1 MPERFRKAFFA
12 YPGSPDDLTHPIQT
26 AAQAISDGS
35 GKVAVQIW
43 PAMEIFGASIPN
55 EIRDAIREADV
66 LVCDITR
73 ANMNVYYE
81 AGFAIGLGKPIAPVV
96 NSSFANAIDEI
107 QKDGMFDN
115 IKYKPYEN
123 SEQLVQIL
131 NNLPNS
137 ALLSL
142 YGKELNFK
150 QPLFYLNAYRKTNFI
165 NSITSAIK
173 DSRVFFRS
181 FDPVEAPRFVTVA
194 IIAEVTSSAGIII
207 PILAEHIDDAARHNL
222 RAAFLAGI
230 SHGLGRDTLLLQA
243 HIRDQA
249 LPADYRDEVVTV
261 REGNILELVAD
272 FARGALVSAQ
282 SVGIA
287 PPKSSKSALQKL
299 SLGASSAENEFST
312 LQEYF
317 VETSEYVRT
326 LRGEISVVSGR
337 KGSGKTAIFFQVRD
351 RFLESRNSVVV
362 DLKPESHQL
371 SLFRQELLKILDAGI
386 FDHTIAA
393 FWYLVILSEILL
405 TIKRN
410 YDTQSRSDPA
420 AAEKSIRIDK
430 IFATSQLF
438 ESGDFTSRIN
448 RQADFILQEIEQ
460 AKKRREAISAERLTN
475 IVFRGGIAELRRLVR
490 EFTDSRTQIILLFDN
505 IDKGWPPTG
514 VDRFDIR
521 LVRLLIETLDKVKRD
536 LHTDD
541 REFMSVVFL
550 RNDIYELLV
559 DDTPDRGKAGQVRI
573 DWTDRA
579 KLKQLIYRRLKSTV
593 GDAKASFENLWDRFF
608 TTTAE
613 GKESFEYC
621 VDHCLMRPR
630 FLINILEYAI
640 SNAINRGHQRVEE
653 ADFIDA
659 VRQHANYLV
668 DDFGYEIRDA
678 SGLPEDLL
686 YCLVGIK
693 KLQTKEEIVSRLK
706 SFKVKDG
713 EAEKAFGLLL
723 WYGVL
728 GVALKDGKERFIY
741 DYDYNFKRLEAELQ
755 YINGDAHYVI
765 NDALHVALRD

>member
-1 MPERFRKAFFA
+1 
-12 YPGSPDDLTHPIQT
+12 
-26 AAQAISDGS
+26 
-35 GKVAVQIW
+35 
-43 PAMEIFGASIPN
+43 
-55 EIRDAIREADV
+55 
-66 LVCDITR
+66 
-73 ANMNVYYE
+73 
-81 AGFAIGLGKPIAPVV
+81 
-96 NSSFANAIDEI
+96 
-107 QKDGMFDN
+107 
-115 IKYKPYEN
+115 
-123 SEQLVQIL
+123 
-131 NNLPNS
+131 
-137 ALLSL
+137 
-142 YGKELNFK
+142 
-150 QPLFYLNAYRKTNFI
+150 
-165 NSITSAIK
+165 
-173 DSRVFFRS
+173 
-181 FDPVEAPRFVTVA
+181 
-194 IIAEVTSSAGIII
+194 
-207 PILAEHIDDAARHNL
+207 LAEHIDDAARHNL

-299 SLGASSAENEFST
+299 SLASSAENEFST

-337 KGSGKTAIFFQVRD
+337 KGSGRTAIFFQVRD

-362 DLKPESHQL
+362 DLKPELHQL

-448 RQADFILQEIEQ
+448 RQAYFILQEIEQ

-541 REFMSVVFL
+541 R
-550 RNDIYELLV
+550 
-559 DDTPDRGKAGQVRI
+559 
-573 DWTDRA
+573 
-579 KLKQLIYRRLKSTV
+579 
-593 GDAKASFENLWDRFF
+593 
-608 TTTAE
+608 
-613 GKESFEYC
+613 
-621 VDHCLMRPR
+621 
-630 FLINILEYAI
+630 
-640 SNAINRGHQRVEE
+640 
-653 ADFIDA
+653 
-659 VRQHANYLV
+659 
-668 DDFGYEIRDA
+668 
-678 SGLPEDLL
+678 
-686 YCLVGIK
+686 
-693 KLQTKEEIVSRLK
+693 
-706 SFKVKDG
+706 
-713 EAEKAFGLLL
+713 
-723 WYGVL
+723 
-728 GVALKDGKERFIY
+728 
-741 DYDYNFKRLEAELQ
+741 
-755 YINGDAHYVI
+755 
-765 NDALHVALRD
+765 